1 MFVHLIQFEVTDG
14 LDLGLLDE
22 GAHITLGLSR
32 SSRLWTRF
40 LRGSGEH
47 PVGTS
52 GDLQGE
58 PQWEAKGRV
67 RGKFE
72 GSTNQVAPT
81 KKSTHCFLEP
91 LCSLQ
96 LYPACGRG
104 VHWCQTELFNKLD
117 TSHAMS
123 STSDIMR
130 PPDHNQWLFFLSHYF
145 YFRCL
150 TRGIVPV

>member
-14 LDLGLLDE
+14 LDLGLLAE

-58 PQWEAKGRV
+58 PQREAKGRGLWIKKKKV
-67 RGKFE
+67 RRFHGHTDQE
-72 GSTNQVAPT
+72 IHP
-81 KKSTHCFLEP
+81 P
-91 LCSLQ
+91 LLKTTPFIAA
-96 LYPACGRG
+96 LPG
-104 VHWCQTELFNKLD
+104 
-117 TSHAMS
+117 M
-123 STSDIMR
+123 
-130 PPDHNQWLFFLSHYF
+130 
-145 YFRCL
+145 
-150 TRGIVPV
+150 

>member
-67 RGKFE
+67 RGMLE
-72 GSTNQVAPT
+72 GSMVTPT
-81 KKSTHCFLEP
+81 KKSTHHFLKP
-91 LCSLQ
+91 LCSVQ
-96 LYPACGRG
+96 LYPACERC
-104 VHWCQTELFNKLD
+104 VH
-117 TSHAMS
+117 
-123 STSDIMR
+123 
-130 PPDHNQWLFFLSHYF
+130 
-145 YFRCL
+145 
-150 TRGIVPV
+150 